1 MSGEVLVKKPSYE
14 VGQGAVRLRVTQ
26 TGPAENTL
34 TLRVEYDK
42 AEVPARAYYA
52 DYCDVVQ
59 GRSGI
64 SLVFGKLKP
73 GTSVLRN
80 KVEVVFPEEL
90 FIRQFWKNSRELHT
104 KMGQDFSSRQLEPIA
119 DLKDT
124 DTVQAFRANNVM
136 MLGTKDDGVL
146 DFYYI
151 APTEIHYAYS
161 KKRTD
166 IALDPVIRIVLSGA
180 VLFELLE
187 LCGKIV
193 ERLPDFAHIMKEE

>member
-1 MSGEVLVKKPSYE
+1 MAEMLVKQPSYE
-14 VGQGAVRLRVTQ
+14 LGTGAVRLRVTQ
-26 TGPAENTL
+26 TGPKENTL
-34 TLRVEYDK
+34 ALRVEYDK

-52 DYCDVVQ
+52 DYCDVIR

-64 SLVFGKLKP
+64 SLIFGKLKP

-80 KVEVVFPEEL
+80 KVEIVFPEDL
-90 FIRQFWKNSRELHT
+90 FIRQLWKNSRELHA
-104 KMGQDFSSRQLEPIA
+104 KLSEDFKEHPLDPVM

-151 APTEIHYAYS
+151 APTEVHYAYA
-161 KKRTD
+161 KKKTD
-166 IALDPVIRIVLSGA
+166 IALDPVIRVVLSGG
-180 VLFELLE
+180 VLFEMLE
-187 LCGKIV
+187 RCGKIV
-193 ERLPDFAHIMKEE
+193 ERLPNFDRIMEEE

>member
-34 TLRVEYDK
+34 SLRVEYDK